1 MTNAI
6 GVITKYASDAWDEA
20 YSAESASKILDTNS
34 ALVQWTGAKTVK
46 IMKTQEQGLGF
57 YTRNN
62 YLLNQEGHGNYDGQG
77 SVNYYGGEASAN
89 GPAGYPRRGAAAVWE
104 DRTIRCDRG
113 GVWGV
118 EKFDNEEAGGRAVGH
133 IMTDI
138 AKKHAIPEIDA
149 YVFSE
154 LSKNAGTIVDSTSGD
169 VDPKMDANQNVFLPG
184 EAGYANAGIKAP
196 LATLNEGITHITEQ
210 EVDSSDIVIF
220 MSPRFH
226 NALRNSR
233 ELTKFVETEDN
244 RGKNVSY
251 TITKYEG
258 HTIVEVVPRRF
269 HTEIQLLEEGDFAL
283 TENSRSIDFIV
294 MDRNAASHVVK
305 YEKTKVLEGTEALL
319 ATNMDGYAIYYRVY
333 HDLFVWDNKR
343 VAIYEH
349 VGYFDAKNSDG
360 TVTVAKTP
368 TVAESFQLVL
378 DASNK
383 VKSIVQL
390 PARTMVRLAL
400 ASAGKEI
407 ANGTAVDLK
416 AVGTEYPEIRVG
428 DTVSNKA
435 RVVIIGP
442 DGKIVA
448 NGLSAANTITAGD
461 APSASAGA
469 KKSA

>member
-1 MTNAI
+1 
-6 GVITKYASDAWDEA
+6 
-20 YSAESASKILDTNS
+20 
-34 ALVQWTGAKTVK
+34 
-46 IMKTQEQGLGF
+46 
-57 YTRNN
+57 
-62 YLLNQEGHGNYDGQG
+62 
-77 SVNYYGGEASAN
+77 
-89 GPAGYPRRGAAAVWE
+89 
-104 DRTIRCDRG
+104 
-113 GVWGV
+113 
-118 EKFDNEEAGGRAVGH
+118 
-133 IMTDI
+133 
-138 AKKHAIPEIDA
+138 
-149 YVFSE
+149 
-154 LSKNAGTIVDSTSGD
+154 
-169 VDPKMDANQNVFLPG
+169 
-184 EAGYANAGIKAP
+184 
-196 LATLNEGITHITEQ
+196 
-210 EVDSSDIVIF
+210 
-220 MSPRFH
+220 
-226 NALRNSR
+226 
-233 ELTKFVETEDN
+233 
-244 RGKNVSY
+244 
-251 TITKYEG
+251 
-258 HTIVEVVPRRF
+258 
-269 HTEIQLLEEGDFAL
+269 
-283 TENSRSIDFIV
+283 
-294 MDRNAASHVVK
+294 
-305 YEKTKVLEGTEALL
+305 
-319 ATNMDGYAIYYRVY
+319 MDGYAIYYRVY

-349 VGYFDAKNSDG
+349 VGYFDTKNSDG